1 MNDAAIPDQAKQFL
15 LRHIDSIAQWEGLL
29 LLRANP
35 GEAWDVGAVARNLY
49 ISEVE
54 TAALLDRLTERG
66 ILARLDTPEGIA
78 YRYQPVGE
86 DLGRIVTELA
96 DLYRQ
101 YLIPITN
108 LIHAR
113 PKSRV
118 QEFANAFR
126 IRKD

>member
-1 MNDAAIPDQAKQFL
+1 MTDGDIPDQAKQFL
-15 LRHIDSIAQWEGLL
+15 LHHIDSIAQWEGLL
-29 LLRANP
+29 CLRLNA
-35 GEAWDVGAVARNLY
+35 GKDLDAAAIARHLY
-49 ISEVE
+49 I
-54 TAALLDRLTERG
+54 
-66 ILARLDTPEGIA
+66 TPENAAGLMTRLVSRGLVAVTDGHIF
-78 YRYQPVGE
+78 RYAPATPELDQV
-86 DLGRIVTELA
+86 VTLTA

-108 LIHAR
+108 LIHSR

>member
-1 MNDAAIPDQAKQFL
+1 MTDGDIPDQAKQFL

-29 LLRANP
+29 CLRAHP
-35 GEAWDVGAVARNLY
+35 DRDLDTATIARHLY
-49 ISEVE
+49 ISPEE
-54 TAALLDRLTERG
+54 TTALMSRLVTDGLATLTDTPAGPVFRYAPTTEDLDRTVALT
-66 ILARLDTPEGIA
+66 
-78 YRYQPVGE
+78 
-86 DLGRIVTELA
+86 A